1 MFRRGLVLAASRS
14 KSLLDSVHV
23 FRPEFA
29 QGKFRIDLDQPAK
42 QNKLQQQIYTLTDDE
57 REMYEDEPYIGVD
70 HLYEAHKGSK
80 ENPVVVEAIGVHG
93 NDVFTGCLGGCH
105 KDAAD
110 AVAYYTIVP
119 PNTLAVCIDCGIHFV
134 A

>member
-70 HLYEAHKGSK
+70 H
-80 ENPVVVEAIGVHG
+80 
-93 NDVFTGCLGGCH
+93 
-105 KDAAD
+105 
-110 AVAYYTIVP
+110 AVASHLFGRKFSLFINSPENCFPLFLTSP
-119 PNTLAVCIDCGIHFV
+119 RFFLAVV
-134 A
+134 WY